1 MRRHRSPLARLAAI
15 AAVGGL
21 VLGACSGGDGDS
33 IQNAGNTTVA
43 PATTVAGTDGS
54 GGTDSGSTDGTPAPG
69 DTAAAT
75 TTAAPQTTVA
85 TPLDDLPACPTD
97 ALDSADGP
105 VEITF
110 WHGMSADNEVALQAL
125 TDQYNAS
132 QDRVVVKL
140 ENQGGYEKV
149 IDKYLLSDQG
159 SRPVLAQAPEYAAQT
174 FRDTDSFVPVGACIE
189 SSGFDTSAILPSTLS
204 SYSMGGV
211 QWSMPFNVSNP
222 VLYYNKKVFAAAGLD
237 PEQPP
242 RTLEEV
248 EAYSKQIVE
257 SGAAS
262 YGLVVDSDFDG
273 GGGWYIEQWFA
284 KAGAFYA
291 DNENGRSAPATKVL
305 FDSQTGIDLYSYL
318 QRGVQ
323 EGWMYTVGDNA
334 SGQDAFL
341 KIADEAEPGAMT
353 IGTSAALGTVLA
365 ALRGGIAPSVAEE
378 DLGVGF
384 MPGPNGSPAV
394 LVGGASLWIAAD
406 KGDAQT
412 AAAWDFVQYLVSAEA
427 QSQWS
432 AATGYLPLN
441 DGAAA
446 LEPLKTIYAD
456 DPRFSVAYE
465 SLVSTPDDPTAVGP
479 LLGPQREVRLLTARA
494 LAAVFN
500 GTDPATAL
508 AEAAT
513 QANTLL
519 TEYLSR

>member
-1 MRRHRSPLARLAAI
+1 MRRHRPPRAARV
-15 AAVGGL
+15 AVGVTA
-21 VLGACSGGDGDS
+21 VLALAACSGGGGDS

-43 PATTVAGTDGS
+43 PATTAASS
-54 GGTDSGSTDGTPAPG
+54 GGTDAGGTGSGSSSAPG
-69 DTAAAT
+69 DTAAPT
-75 TTAAPQTTVA
+75 TSAAPQTTVA

-125 TDQYNAS
+125 TDEYNAS
-132 QDRVVVKL
+132 QDRVEVKL

-149 IDKYLLSDQG
+149 IDKYLLSDQS

-189 SSGFDTSAILPSTLS
+189 SSGFDTSALLPSTLS
-204 SYSMGGV
+204 AYSMGGV

-222 VLYYNKKVFAAAGLD
+222 VLYYNKKIFAAAGLD
-237 PEQPP
+237 PESPP

-257 SGAAS
+257 SGAAA

-284 KAGAFYA
+284 KAGEFYA
-291 DNENGRSAPATKVL
+291 DNENGRSAPATHVL
-305 FDSQTGIDLYSYL
+305 FDGPTGVELYSYL

-341 KIADEAEPGAMT
+341 KLADEAEPGAMT

-365 ALRGGIAPSVAEE
+365 ALRGGIAPSVADE

-384 MPGPNGSPAV
+384 MPGPGGSPTV
-394 LVGGASLWIAAD
+394 LVGGASLWIAAE
-406 KGDAQT
+406 KGDAET
-412 AAAWDFVQYLVSAEA
+412 AAAWDYIQYLVSAEA

-441 DGAAA
+441 DGATAV
-446 LEPLKTIYAD
+446 EPLQSVYTD
-456 DPRFSVAYE
+456 DPRFKVAYD
-465 SLVSTPDDPTAVGP
+465 SLVSTPDEPTAVGP

-494 LAAVFN
+494 LAEVFN

-508 AEAAT
+508 SEAAT